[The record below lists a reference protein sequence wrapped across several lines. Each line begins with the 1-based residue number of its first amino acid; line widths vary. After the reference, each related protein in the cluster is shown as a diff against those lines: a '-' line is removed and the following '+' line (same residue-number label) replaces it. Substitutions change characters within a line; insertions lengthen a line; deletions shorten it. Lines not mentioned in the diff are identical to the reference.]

1 MSQTKVHWVEVTP
14 FTHHPSDPKLG
25 VTTPSSFFSVRSHLL
40 HPSDLYIL
48 YPPLYLRPYSRDEKL
63 INFDLTSKLER
74 GLQIRTKKKETLVFV
89 SPTREPLNRTV
100 LDQQDDPDP
109 YFRQVQV
116 SKIIKSKIKVKVTS
130 LPVTITKDRYTL
142 QNDVSPFFLNV
153 NVI

>member
-1 MSQTKVHWVEVTP
+1 M
-14 FTHHPSDPKLG
+14 
-25 VTTPSSFFSVRSHLL
+25 
-40 HPSDLYIL
+40 
-48 YPPLYLRPYSRDEKL
+48 
-63 INFDLTSKLER
+63 
-74 GLQIRTKKKETLVFV
+74 